1 MTLDVILGGLKQGVA
16 SLWGWS
22 MGVLS
27 EGPRV
32 HPGMSMPWT

>member
-1 MTLDVILGGLKQGVA
+1 MTLDVILRQGIA
-16 SLWGWS
+16 SLWGWC

-32 HPGMSMPWT
+32 HPGLSMLGT